1 MFSFFLFSFFRMRTR
16 LQEGEFFS
24 YYAGDS
30 WYNKELA
37 MRFLILFWLL
47 LSLPL
52 SAQQWEDV
60 GGPYGGTY
68 VDIITHND
76 SLVAA
81 PYYRSFLLFG
91 DATGANW
98 RRVDMPS
105 PAAEAFS
112 LLSPGGGRLLAGSFG
127 RVYRSDDEG
136 ATWFESAIP
145 DLLGEIV
152 TGMTGS
158 GDTIFACGGEK
169 VLRSTDRGVRWTVL
183 DDAPAANAVLYQEGS
198 LWAGGAEGLY
208 RSEDDGVNWEAALSK
223 QDTVHAI
230 WHVDHTLFAA
240 ITGNS
245 THWSSP
251 LLRSING
258 GALWTESPLWA
269 PVSSVVSYQG
279 DFYVGV
285 RDAAR
290 LSTMYRSTDGGDS
303 WQPWQ
308 LASVPFPRDVWQ
320 LHALPNG
327 RNGLLASLGGIGIW
341 RFDSVNR
348 DWRFATHG
356 HFPVGVAKVAFHDG
370 LLFAYSMKERFI
382 GVKST
387 GSPAWQTILYPG
399 NGRPGDM
406 LLRGDTLLLGGDGAL
421 LLSTDR
427 GTQWEVRD
435 IPSLD
440 ARVQAMHVSAD
451 SRRWL
456 LGPAAYELLISNDNG
471 QRWGRLTGTGIPKQW
486 FALAEGPDPTA
497 AVVTLSTD
505 GVTFFDAQWNGQDV
519 PALGMAYDIARNGS
533 SMLLSG
539 ESGLLRLDAVTRDV
553 DTLNRQ
559 PAYAITQS
567 AGTAFAV
574 ATRDSG
580 VVLHRSVDDMPGQR
594 LRDGLPATGYAPPTV
609 CRIAL
614 AWQDSTL
621 YFGNC
626 GLPGLWRIALPSIT
640 TSASPPTSLPAGI
653 TLGAPYPNPSRTFAQ
668 LRLEVPE
675 RMSVRVT
682 LVDRLGRVRRVLQD
696 ASMPAGSRLLPVNL
710 TGLPAGLYYCVCVSA
725 GGVSTQPLTVL
736 Y

>member
-1 MFSFFLFSFFRMRTR
+1 
-16 LQEGEFFS
+16 
-24 YYAGDS
+24 
-30 WYNKELA
+30 
-37 MRFLILFWLL
+37 MRFLFVFWLL
-47 LSLPL
+47 LTAPL
-52 SAQQWEDV
+52 SAQKWEDV

-91 DATGANW
+91 NALGSQW

-136 ATWFESAIP
+136 ATWSESAIP

-152 TGMTGS
+152 NAMTGS

-183 DDAPAANAVLYQEGS
+183 DDAPAANSVLYHAGT

-208 RSEDDGVNWEAALSK
+208 RSEDYGGSWEAALSK
-223 QDTVHAI
+223 QDTVYAI
-230 WHVDHTLFAA
+230 WQVDHMLFAT

-245 THWSSP
+245 VQWNSP

-258 GALWTESPLWA
+258 GAQWKESPLWA
-269 PVSSVVSYQG
+269 PVSTIVSYRG
-279 DFYVGV
+279 DLYAGV
-285 RDAAR
+285 KDAAR
-290 LSTMYRSTDGGDS
+290 LATMYRSSDGGES

-308 LASVPFPRDVWQ
+308 HAGVPFPRDVWQ
-320 LHALPNG
+320 LHAAPNG

-341 RFDSVNR
+341 RYDDVNR
-348 DWRFATHG
+348 DWRFTTHG
-356 HFPVGVAKVAFHDG
+356 HFPVGVAKVAFHEG
-370 LLFAYSMKERFI
+370 VLFAYSMKERFI
-382 GVKST
+382 AVKNP
-387 GSPAWQTILYPG
+387 GSPGWQIVLYPG

-406 LLRGDTLLLGGDGAL
+406 FLRGDTLLLGGDGAL
-421 LLSTDR
+421 LLSTDL
-427 GTQWEVRD
+427 GTRWQVYD
-435 IPSLD
+435 IPGLD
-440 ARVQAMHVSAD
+440 ATVQAMHVSAD
-451 SRRWL
+451 HRQWL
-456 LGPAAYELLISNDNG
+456 LAPAEHELLLSQSNG
-471 QRWGRLTGTGIPKQW
+471 QSWGRLIDTGTPKQW
-486 FALAEGPDPTA
+486 FALAEGPNSHTSIF
-497 AVVTLSTD
+497 TLSTD
-505 GVTFFDAQWNGQDV
+505 GASVYDAQWNRQDI
-519 PALGMAYDIARNGS
+519 PALGTAYDMAQNGGA
-533 SMLLSG
+533 MLFAG
-539 ESGLLRLDAVTRDV
+539 ESGLLRWDAADGVI

-559 PAYAITQS
+559 STYSIAQS

-580 VVLHRSVDDMPGQR
+580 VVLHRSVDDEPGQR
-594 LRDGLPATGYAPPTV
+594 LCDGLPATGYAPPTV

-614 AWQDSTL
+614 AWEDSTL

-640 TSASPPTSLPAGI
+640 MSAQPPSPFPAGI
-653 TLGAPYPNPSRTFAQ
+653 TLGTPYPNPARVTTQLHVDIPSRM
-668 LRLEVPE
+668 P
-675 RMSVRVT
+675 VRVT
-682 LVDRLGRVRRVLQD
+682 LVDHLGRVRRVVQD
-696 ASMPAGSRLLPVNL
+696 GAVPAGVRLLSTEL
-710 TGLPAGLYYCVCVSA
+710 SGLPAGQYYWVCTFP
-725 GGVSTQPLTVL
+725 GGMLSRPLTVL